1 MNNKDKIILYLDNL
15 LNPQDK
21 EKFEENLKNSPEL
34 RHELESYKKVLENLK
49 LMNIRSAG
57 ESYFINNIPVF
68 REKLEKKKKVW
79 IQKKYIYASSSLVI
93 VLLVL
98 SLFLFRN
105 AETIP
110 NNGNNPELTQDQIKS
125 LTDGYANL
133 EIDSALNNV
142 ADSVWNEL
150 LSNELNFSYETA
162 DSILRTF
169 NGNVDYTEGLNDE
182 EASLIYDRL
191 ITKEFF

>member
-150 LSNELNFSYETA
+150 LSDELNFSYETA

>member
-150 LSNELNFSYETA
+150 LSDELNFSYETA

-182 EASLIYDRL
+182 EASLIYERL

>member
-1 MNNKDKIILYLDNL
+1 MNNQDKIILYLDNQ

-21 EKFEENLKNSPEL
+21 EKFEEDLKNSPEL
-34 RHELESYKKVLENLK
+34 RQELESYKKVLENLK
-49 LMNIRSAG
+49 QMNIQSAG
-57 ESYFINNIPVF
+57 ENYFINNIPVF
-68 REKLEKKKKVW
+68 RDKLEKKKKAWV
-79 IQKKYIYASSSLVI
+79 QKKYIYASSSLVI

-98 SLFLFRN
+98 SLLLFRN

-110 NNGNNPELTQDQIKS
+110 NDVKNLTLTEDQIKN
-125 LTDGYANL
+125 LTENFSNM

-150 LSNELNFSYETA
+150 LSNELNFSYESA
-162 DSILRTF
+162 DSILHAF
-169 NGNVDYTEGLNDE
+169 NGNVDYNEGLNDE

-191 ITKEFF
+191 ISKEFF

>member
-1 MNNKDKIILYLDNL
+1 
-15 LNPQDK
+15 
-21 EKFEENLKNSPEL
+21 
-34 RHELESYKKVLENLK
+34 
-49 LMNIRSAG
+49 
-57 ESYFINNIPVF
+57 
-68 REKLEKKKKVW
+68 
-79 IQKKYIYASSSLVI
+79 
-93 VLLVL
+93 
-98 SLFLFRN
+98 
-105 AETIP
+105 
-110 NNGNNPELTQDQIKS
+110 
-125 LTDGYANL
+125 TDGYANL

-150 LSNELNFSYETA
+150 LSDELNFSYETA